1 MSNQS
6 LIEAN
11 RATVMRFFDG
21 THSGNLDVIAE
32 TVAENI
38 VTQGFPG
45 GFNPASHDEYR
56 QFFLQFAQGFSDLRY
71 DVLSVVAD
79 ERQVAVRFLIEVTHS
94 GPFAGVQ
101 PTNRRVTFIGMVL
114 YRMEAAR
121 IAETWLH
128 VDELALLSQI
138 GAIGPAAALAA

>member
-6 LIEAN
+6 LIETNKA
-11 RATVMRFFDG
+11 AVMRFFDG
-21 THSGNLDVIAE
+21 THSGNLDVIVE

-38 VTQGFPG
+38 VTHGFPG

-56 QFFLQFAQGFSDLRY
+56 QFFVQFAAGFSDMSY
-71 DVLSVVAD
+71 EVLAVVAD
-79 ERQVAVRFLIEVTHS
+79 ERQVAVRFAIAVTHS

-101 PTNRRVTFIGMVL
+101 PTQRRVNFTGMVL
-114 YRMEAAR
+114 YRMEAGR

-128 VDELALLSQI
+128 VDELALLGQI
-138 GAIGPAAALAA
+138 GAVGPAALAA